1 MKKALSKISQA
12 LSFQV
17 SLPVFTVIIII
28 ILSVLLTIN
37 IAQKRPEIFGLVKGI
52 HILQKEEEELIRQV
66 GELIS
71 LPEGEKP
78 SVATVT
84 DEEKLGDQVFFN
96 NAKEG
101 DKVFIYTNAKKVILY
116 RPSENRVVEVGS
128 VNIQE
133 EVESES
139 TEVQNRFVLLNGTQT
154 TGLTNTM
161 ESDLTKIVPEAV
173 IVSKA
178 NAVSLDYEKSLLVN
192 LGASSDQA
200 EQLADDLGIELVA
213 LPEGEKRP
221 EDVDFLIIVGS
232 DRAPESEPEEEPAS

>member
-1 MKKALSKISQA
+1 ML
-12 LSFQV
+12 
-17 SLPVFTVIIII
+17 TV
-28 ILSVLLTIN
+28 N

-52 HILQKEEEELIRQV
+52 PILQKEEDELIRQV

-84 DEEKLGDQVFFN
+84 DEEKLGDQVFFK

-101 DKVFIYTNAKKVILY
+101 DKVLIYTNARKVILY
-116 RPSENRVVEVGS
+116 RPSEDRVVEVGS

-133 EVESES
+133 EVKGES

-154 TGLTNTM
+154 AGLTNTM
-161 ESDLTKIVPEAV
+161 ESDLVRVVPEAV

-178 NAVSLDYEKSLLVN
+178 NAVNLDYEESLLVN
-192 LGASSDQA
+192 LGATSDQA
-200 EQLADDLGIELVA
+200 EQMADDLGIGLA
-213 LPEGEKRP
+213 TLPEGEKKP
-221 EDVDFLIIVGS
+221 EDADFLIIVGS
-232 DRAPESEPEEEPAS
+232 DRAPEPEEETTS

>member
-1 MKKALSKISQA
+1 MKKVLSTISRALT
-12 LSFQV
+12 FQV
-17 SLPVFTVIIII
+17 SLPVFTLIILI
-28 ILSVLLTIN
+28 ILSILLTVN

-52 HILQKEEEELIRQV
+52 PILQKEEEELIRRV

-78 SVATVT
+78 SVATVA

-96 NAKEG
+96 NAKKG
-101 DKVFIYTNAKKVILY
+101 DKVLIYTNAKKVILY
-116 RPSENRVVEVGS
+116 RPSEDRVVEVGS

-133 EVESES
+133 EVEGES
-139 TEVQNRFVLLNGTQT
+139 TEAQNRFVLLNGTQT
-154 TGLTNTM
+154 AGLTNTM
-161 ESDLTKIVPEAV
+161 ESDLIRAVPEAV

-178 NAVSLDYEKSLLVN
+178 NAANLDYEKSLLVN

-200 EQLADDLGIELVA
+200 EQMADDLGIELVA

-221 EDVDFLIIVGS
+221 EDADFLIIVGS
-232 DRAPESEPEEEPAS
+232 DRAPEPEEETTS